1 MRQEG
6 QTAASHCLTVQRLL
20 VVLQVLLL
28 PIPIAAY
35 KERLNPKRIGSSR
48 QSVSNQEQHSIACVH
63 VYLIFA
69 LLYANTGDGA
79 RSQTGTDAYYD
90 RLFPTETPQV
100 AVDLMQQQ

>member
-1 MRQEG
+1 MIR
-6 QTAASHCLTVQRLL
+6 
-20 VVLQVLLL
+20 
-28 PIPIAAY
+28 
-35 KERLNPKRIGSSR
+35 
-48 QSVSNQEQHSIACVH
+48 QHSIACVH

-90 RLFPTETPQV
+90 RLFPTETPQA